1 MRASKTGVA
10 LLRVWARRLLIALP
24 TVLAALFVT
33 GGGLSSDPLWPW
45 NPHLAD
51 FDVYYRTGTLVLQ
64 GKDIFTPE
72 GLPWVYPP
80 FAALLAAVLAL
91 LPWAVVTAA
100 WGLLGAAALLAVLY
114 RLGLSGWRLSVV
126 GLVSVLFVAPVSQ
139 TFAFGQL
146 GILLVA
152 AAVLD
157 SMPGRRF
164 LKRRILPEGWLTGLA
179 TAVKLTPAVIAAA
192 NFVTGRRR
200 PAWTALATFVAATAT
215 GLLLWADSLHYWGGL
230 IRGDSGT
237 NSGLIY
243 AANQS
248 VLAMAVRLSRH
259 STMGWVWLSLLVLAL
274 GLWAAALWHRRGQ
287 PRFALV
293 LAGLTGLLASP
304 ISWSHHY
311 VWVVPLV
318 IVLWQERSLP
328 AVLRWFGQVY
338 ALWIITAPFM
348 HIPMGADVEF
358 SYGWWELLVD
368 DAGIVAGVVFLILAV
383 IAALGSRNSAS
394 ATIVES
400 GELNFAETLVDKEK
414 ER

>member
-1 MRASKTGVA
+1 VA
-10 LLRVWARRLLIALP
+10 LLRVWVRRALIALP
-24 TVLAALFVT
+24 TALAALVVT
-33 GGGLSSDPLWPW
+33 GGGNSVSPLWPW

-51 FDVYYRTGTLVLQ
+51 FEVYYRTGVLVLQ
-64 GKDIFTPE
+64 GKDIFATD

-80 FAALLAAVLAL
+80 FAALPAAGMAL
-91 LPWAVVTAA
+91 LPYPVVTAA
-100 WGLLGAAALLAVLY
+100 WALLGAAALLAVLY
-114 RLGLSGWRLSVV
+114 RLGLGGSQLALAGVLSVV
-126 GLVSVLFVAPVSQ
+126 FVAPVTQ
-139 TFAFGQL
+139 TFSFGQL

-157 SMPGRRF
+157 SMPGRRL
-164 LKRRILPEGWLTGLA
+164 LKRRLLPEGWLTGLA

-192 NFVTGRRR
+192 NFVSGRRR
-200 PAWTALATFVAATAT
+200 PAWTALVAFVVATAT
-215 GLLLWADSLHYWGGL
+215 GLLLWNDSLHYWGGL
-230 IRGDSGT
+230 IRGDTGT

-259 STMGWVWLSLLVLAL
+259 STMGWVWLSVLVLAL

-287 PRFALV
+287 ARFALV

-318 IVLWQERSLP
+318 IVLWQERRLP
-328 AVLRWFGQVY
+328 AVLRWFGQGY
-338 ALWIITAPFM
+338 AVWIIAAPFM
-348 HIPMGADVEF
+348 ALPMGADLEF
-358 SYGWWELLVD
+358 SYDWWELLVD
-368 DAGIVAGVVFLILAV
+368 DAGIVAGVVFVILAV
-383 IAALGSRNSAS
+383 VTALRSRNSAS